1 MANNVTRMPNRSPG
15 ANTTMTTR
23 SGIKTFGTNPSSSTK
38 GLLNT
43 LESARKP
50 ANTNKSKAALDAL
63 RQRNNVGKYGKITTG
78 PNKGYTINSG
88 KYAYGPKAPSAGSIA
103 GKVAGTV
110 ARGVMRA
117 AGPVGA
123 LVGMATPVGVGSDK
137 PKAPLMAG
145 NAKSKGPGG
154 GVLSAPARTAPSRP
168 GKALGVPGG
177 YGITAYGYTGYK
189 GPKVAGGK
197 VDRGTISGPTVAGG
211 KGDLKSTGRPPGTFG
226 GSSKAPATSSGRGNT
241 SGVGGGGGGGGG
253 STGTRGSSTTPS
265 KAQPS
270 RTSGPS
276 RGPTSAP
283 ARTAPSKANL
293 GTSRF

>member
-1 MANNVTRMPNRSPG
+1 MANNVTRMPNRSPR

-63 RQRNNVGKYGKITTG
+63 RQRANVSKSGKITSG

-88 KYAYGPKAPSAGSIA
+88 KYAYGPKTPSAGSIA

-123 LVGMATPVGVGSDK
+123 LVGMTTPVGIGSDK
-137 PKAPLMAG
+137 PKGPLMAG
-145 NAKSKGPGG
+145 NTKGKAPRSDA
-154 GVLSAPARTAPSRP
+154 LSAPARTAPSRP
-168 GKALGVPGG
+168 GRALGVPGG
-177 YGITAYGYTGYK
+177 YGVTAYNVSYK
-189 GPKVAGGK
+189 GPK
-197 VDRGTISGPTVAGG
+197 VAGG

-253 STGTRGSSTTPS
+253 STGTRGSSTASS
-265 KAQPS
+265 KASPS
-270 RTSGPS
+270 RASGPS
-276 RGPTSAP
+276 SGPTSAP

>member
-1 MANNVTRMPNRSPG
+1 MANNVTRMPNRSPR

-50 ANTNKSKAALDAL
+50 ANTNKSKTALDML
-63 RQRNNVGKYGKITTG
+63 RQRNDVSKYGKITTG
-78 PNKGYTINSG
+78 PNKGYTIASG

-103 GKVAGTV
+103 GKVAGTI
-110 ARGVMRA
+110 ARGAMRA

-123 LVGMATPVGVGSDK
+123 LVGMTTPVGVGSDK
-137 PKAPLMAG
+137 PKGPLMAG
-145 NAKSKGPGG
+145 KKSSGPGYG
-154 GVLSAPARTAPSRP
+154 PTQAPSRTAPSRT
-168 GKALGVPGG
+168 GRVIAVTGGQGV
-177 YGITAYGYTGYK
+177 TAYGYK
-189 GPKVAGGK
+189 
-197 VDRGTISGPTVAGG
+197 GPTVAGG
-211 KGDLKSTGRPPGTFG
+211 KGDLQSAGRPPGTFG
-226 GSSKAPATSSGRGNT
+226 GSSKAPSKTSSGRGNT

-253 STGTRGSSTTPS
+253 STGTRGSSTAPS
-265 KAQPS
+265 KAAPS
-270 RTSGPS
+270 RASGPS

>member
-1 MANNVTRMPNRSPG
+1 MANNVTRMPNRSPR

-63 RQRNNVGKYGKITTG
+63 RQRANVSKSGKITSG

-88 KYAYGPKAPSAGSIA
+88 KYAYGPKTPSAGSIA

-110 ARGVMRA
+110 ARGAMRA

-123 LVGMATPVGVGSDK
+123 LVGMTTPAGDEQSAK
-137 PKAPLMAG
+137 PRGPLMTG
-145 NAKSKGPGG
+145 NAKGKAPRSDA
-154 GVLSAPARTAPSRP
+154 LSAPARTAPSRP
-168 GKALGVPGG
+168 GRALGVTGGRGVTAFGG
-177 YGITAYGYTGYK
+177 YTA
-189 GPKVAGGK
+189 PKVAGGK
-197 VDRGTISGPTVAGG
+197 VDKGT
-211 KGDLKSTGRPPGTFG
+211 LGTAP
-226 GSSKAPATSSGRGNT
+226 SKTSSGRGNM

-253 STGTRGSSTTPS
+253 STGTRGSSTASS
-265 KAQPS
+265 KASPS
-270 RTSGPS
+270 RTSGPFS
-276 RGPTSAP
+276 GPTSAP